1 MTGVINSDVKPPDWK
16 REAKSYLA
24 DGPPVEKG
32 SFLFLFGSVP
42 DIVLGLEDTTST
54 FLPSRNL
61 HSSGL
66 ARL

>member
-32 SFLFLFGSVP
+32 SFPFLLCGWVCS
-42 DIVLGLEDTTST
+42 
-54 FLPSRNL
+54 
-61 HSSGL
+61 
-66 ARL
+66 

>member
-32 SFLFLFGSVP
+32 SFPFFLCGCSVRTQLFQVG
-42 DIVLGLEDTTST
+42 IW
-54 FLPSRNL
+54 
-61 HSSGL
+61 
-66 ARL
+66 